1 MSIQRWDPWKDII
14 TLREAMNSLL
24 EESFVR
30 PRAGLTAFAS
40 GMAVD
45 LRETDDTFV
54 IETVL
59 PGVKPEDVDISVLG
73 ETLRISA
80 EMREDAANQDAK
92 WLIRERRYG
101 RFERTLTLPSP
112 VKADEAAAD
121 FRDGILIVTLP
132 KTEVAQPRSIPV
144 RQSAGE
150 LSES

>member
-45 LRETDDTFV
+45 LRETDDAFV

-59 PGVKPEDVDISVLG
+59 PGVKSDDVEISVLG
-73 ETLRISA
+73 ETLRIAA
-80 EMREDAANQDAK
+80 EMREDEVNKEAK

-121 FRDGILIVTLP
+121 FRDGILTVTLP
-132 KTEVAQPRSIPV
+132 KTEMVQPRSIPV

-150 LSES
+150 PTES